1 MKPQDPQDSKGKSA
15 RDGDPIQIRIRAGS
29 IVATLASWHFSFR
42 RRARIKPRT
51 RRVPLTPRTP

>member
-1 MKPQDPQDSKGKSA
+1 MKSREPQQLTGKSA

-29 IVATLASWHFSFR
+29 IVATLASWQFSFR

-51 RRVPLTPRTP
+51 RRLPLPPRSP